1 MAFKYE
7 IKTYG
12 DPKYYGNS
20 VVFETA
26 DEAHQAGRDK
36 QRKWTLAEDYQVVET
51 DATPNYRWEDGIGLV
66 EITS

>member
-12 DPKYYGNS
+12 DPQYYGNS

-36 QRKWTLAEDYQVVET
+36 QRAWTLAEDYRVVET
-51 DATPNYRWEDGIGLV
+51 DAKVNYMWVEGVGLV
-66 EITS
+66 AV